1 MNTAAVSGGAEDK
14 YGKII
19 LMNNQDRLFQAGH
32 YIEEEKAV
40 KRYRIKIS
48 RRVSNQSERDQFSF
62 GMIGDGKSKATAGER
77 LESLIAEQDEIA
89 VTFENLVN
97 RNGFALDFNRHGGWG
112 KICCIATAFT
122 GYLRAGDELFEK
134 ALLVLWLAWEGH
146 PDSLRH
152 EVLDSVLRFLEIYDG
167 EIDLDRLVT
176 QLCLVDPIRIWEN
189 GRKAGNRFS
198 GYRRYLFQIYQQY
211 IGRDPKY
218 YLPRKF

>member
-1 MNTAAVSGGAEDK
+1 
-14 YGKII
+14 
-19 LMNNQDRLFQAGH
+19 MNNQDRLFQAGH

-62 GMIGDGKSKATAGER
+62 GMIGDGNSKATAGER

-134 ALLVLWLAWEGH
+134 ALLVLWLA
-146 PDSLRH
+146 
-152 EVLDSVLRFLEIYDG
+152 
-167 EIDLDRLVT
+167 
-176 QLCLVDPIRIWEN
+176 
-189 GRKAGNRFS
+189 
-198 GYRRYLFQIYQQY
+198 
-211 IGRDPKY
+211 
-218 YLPRKF
+218 

>member
-1 MNTAAVSGGAEDK
+1 MNTAAASGGAEDK

-48 RRVSNQSERDQFSF
+48 KGVPQQSERDQFSF
-62 GMIGDGKSKATAGER
+62 GMIGDGRFKEPAGER
-77 LESLIAEQDEIA
+77 LELLIAEQDEIA
-89 VTFENLVN
+89 VTFEELVN

-112 KICCIATAFT
+112 KICCIATAFS
-122 GYLRAGDELFEK
+122 GYLRAGDELFDK
-134 ALLVLWLAWEGH
+134 ALLVLWLAWEGD

-152 EVLDSVLRFLEIYDG
+152 EVLDSVLRFLEIY
-167 EIDLDRLVT
+167 EEKIDLDRLVAR
-176 QLCLVDPIRIWEN
+176 LCLMDPIRIWED